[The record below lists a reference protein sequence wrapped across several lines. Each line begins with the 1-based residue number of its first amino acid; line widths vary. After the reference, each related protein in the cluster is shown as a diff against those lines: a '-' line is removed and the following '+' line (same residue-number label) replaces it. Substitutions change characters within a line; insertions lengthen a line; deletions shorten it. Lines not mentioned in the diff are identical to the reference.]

1 MEKYHQMSQ
10 IFNELEEQLKRYNEH
25 GDPAA
30 RKKALNRL
38 IKIRRLA
45 RQLRAEIKGNPPIC

>member
-10 IFNELEEQLKRYNEH
+10 IFNELEEQLKRYNEL
-25 GDPAA
+25 GDQAA
-30 RKKALNRL
+30 KKKALNRL

-45 RQLRAEIKGNPPIC
+45 RQLKSEIRANPPTC